1 MRGRLRMSD
10 LVLVMIVMGVLV
22 VVRSFL
28 VRAMKGTN
36 WRPF

>member
-10 LVLVMIVMGVLV
+10 LVLLMIVVGVLV
-22 VVRSFL
+22 VVGSFL
-28 VRAMKGTN
+28 VRAMTGTN